1 MSSPIST
8 RAELSSN
15 SRAATGTC
23 WRVVEAQ
30 NQIST
35 AKLTDSADEQHVL
48 ELLIEEAKPPV
59 PPECQHL
66 NFLLFTP
73 FRYGAPYPRGSR
85 FRRTGFTPGVYYSS
99 SNSHVAIAEL
109 CFHRLLVFAESP
121 DTKWPANAGEYTA
134 FAADYSA
141 TRSIDLTTAPF
152 DSRSATWTHP
162 TRYDEC
168 QELAALAHTAGVE
181 LIKYSSV
188 RDPRHRLNIAILA
201 CSAFASP
208 QPGIRQTW
216 RILLGSNGARALCEM
231 PRETLDFN
239 RDAFQ
244 ADPRIKKVRWDR

>member
-1 MSSPIST
+1 MYK
-8 RAELSSN
+8 R
-15 SRAATGTC
+15 
-23 WRVVEAQ
+23 Q
-30 NQIST
+30 
-35 AKLTDSADEQHVL
+35 
-48 ELLIEEAKPPV
+48 
-59 PPECQHL
+59 
-66 NFLLFTP
+66 
-73 FRYGAPYPRGSR
+73 
-85 FRRTGFTPGVYYSS
+85 
-99 SNSHVAIAEL
+99 
-109 CFHRLLVFAESP
+109 
-121 DTKWPANAGEYTA
+121 EYTA

-162 TRYDEC
+162 TRYDGC
-168 QELAALAHTAGVE
+168 QELAELAHTAGVE

-188 RDPRHRLNIAILA
+188 RDPRHRLNIAILS